1 MEKVITYNLSDNF
14 IGNLA
19 GFIEENYIA
28 RSKDLSRLAIV
39 FGGKRP
45 ALFLKKELSLRVKK
59 GFFPPAFFSSDEFI
73 EYALNKKA
81 HFSKIG
87 DLDASF
93 LIYKLAKEA
102 SSDILKSRQSF
113 SQFLPWAR
121 EILAFIEQL
130 DLEGIEDLTLKNV
143 ELKAEIGY
151 DVPEDINALL
161 KDIISLRQSF
171 HKYLKENNIYSR
183 GLIYYL
189 ASQFIPQLEFP
200 EYDEIIFANFFYLHK
215 TEAQVL
221 KAIYQKNKA
230 ILFFQ
235 GSARDYSVLEDL
247 SQELSIKIEPD
258 IEEALNYD
266 LQVFAGFNQHSQ
278 VGLVREIVKKLKNT
292 DKTVILLPQVESI
305 IPLLSEISSTV
316 QDFNVSIGYPLKRSS
331 LYALFNSI
339 FKAQET
345 KKQDRYYAKDYL
357 RALSHPLIKNLKIA
371 ANNPSVVRVLVHKI
385 EEALSGIEKT
395 ELAGSLFISLSDV
408 QGCKDLFDLT
418 LSTMKSMDIEV
429 TRDEIKEALKQLHL
443 LLFSSWESLHNLSD
457 FAENLDIFLK
467 VLVRK
472 SFLDS
477 YPLNLKMAERVWAIS
492 EEFRN
497 ASFGKEAFCPED
509 IFKIFNNKLESEMIS
524 FSGSPLKGLQI
535 LGLLET
541 RSLNFENVIVLDAN
555 ESILPKLKI
564 YEPLIPREVMISL
577 GLNRLEKEEEIQR
590 YQFKRLISSAKKV
603 YLVYCQS
610 NKNEKSRFIEELI
623 WERQKK
629 EKKLDV
635 ISIPKASF
643 QVKVIPKRI
652 EIEKNTPVI
661 KLLKEMRYSAS
672 SLDTYLNCPLQ
683 FYYRYIL
690 GLEEKEDLLQGPEAK
705 DVGNFLHEL
714 LEEAFS
720 KFINKKPILND
731 KFKKDFFLLFEDRFQ
746 REFQKKMRSDS
757 FLIKEVLE
765 FRLKRF
771 LENESKREI
780 AQVLSLEKTLED
792 RFVFLGQE
800 FKFKARIDR
809 IDKLSD
815 KTILIIDYKTGST
828 DIFPDEAGRIEA
840 EGFSRKNLRDR
851 LKSFQLPIYLFLVEK
866 LYPGKRVNACLYNLR
881 EFGDNFGLSMLFRK
895 EEDFANK
902 DKIMGIY
909 QKAVEEL
916 FRDILNP
923 AATFKADDSD
933 LHHCEYCQ
941 FFYLCR

>member
-28 RSKDLSRLAIV
+28 RAKDISRLAIV

-59 GFFPPAFFSSDEFI
+59 GFFPPAFFSIDEFI

-81 HFSKIG
+81 PFSKIA

-102 SSDILKSRQSF
+102 SSDILKFRQSF
-113 SQFLPWAR
+113 SQFFPWAR
-121 EILAFIEQL
+121 EILSFIEQL
-130 DLEGIEDLTLKNV
+130 DLEGIEDVTLKNV

-151 DVPEDINALL
+151 DVPQDINALL

-171 HKYLKENNIYSR
+171 HKNLRENNIYSR
-183 GLIYYL
+183 GMIYSL
-189 ASQFIPQLEFP
+189 ASQFIPQIEFP

-215 TEAQVL
+215 TETKIL
-221 KAIYQKNKA
+221 KTIYQKNKA
-230 ILFFQ
+230 TLLFQ
-235 GSARDYSVLEDL
+235 GCARDYSVLEDL
-247 SQELSIKIEPD
+247 SKELSIKIEPD
-258 IEEALNYD
+258 KEEALNYD
-266 LQVFAGFNQHSQ
+266 LKIFAGFNQHSQ

-292 DKTVILLPQVESI
+292 DKTVILLPQPESI
-305 IPLLSEISSTV
+305 IPLLSEISSSV
-316 QDFNVSIGYPLKRSS
+316 EDFNVSIGYPLKRSS
-331 LYALFNSI
+331 LYTLFNSI

-345 KKQDRYYAKDYL
+345 KKHDRYYAKDYL
-357 RALSHPLIKNLKIA
+357 KALSHPLIKNLKIA
-371 ANNPSVVRVLVHKI
+371 VNNPSVTRVLVHKV
-385 EEALSGIEKT
+385 EEALIGVEKT
-395 ELAGSLFISLSDV
+395 ELGGSLFVSLTDV

-429 TRDEIKEALKQLHL
+429 TWDEIKEALKQLHQ
-443 LLFSSWESLHNLSD
+443 LLFSSWESLNNLSG
-457 FAENLDIFLK
+457 FAENLDNFLK
-467 VLVRK
+467 VLVHK

-477 YPLNLKMAERVWAIS
+477 YPLNLKMAERVWDII

-497 ASFGKEAFCPED
+497 ASFGREAFCLED
-509 IFKIFNNKLESEMIS
+509 IFKIFNNKLENEMIS
-524 FSGSPLKGLQI
+524 FSGSPLKGLQV
-535 LGLLET
+535 LGVLEA

-590 YQFKRLISSAKKV
+590 YQFKRLISSAKNV

-629 EKKLDV
+629 EKKIDV

-652 EIEKNTPVI
+652 EIEKNKQVI
-661 KLLKEMRYSAS
+661 KLLKEMHYSAS

-683 FYYRYIL
+683 FYYRYVL
-690 GLEEKEDLLQGPEAK
+690 GLEEKEDLLQEPEAK
-705 DVGNFLHEL
+705 DVGNFLHGL

-731 KFKKDFFLLFEDRFQ
+731 KFKKDFFLLFEDKFQ
-746 REFQKKMRSDS
+746 QEFQKKMRSDS
-757 FLIKEVLE
+757 FLIREVLE

-771 LENESKREI
+771 LENEKKRDVSQI
-780 AQVLSLEKTLED
+780 LSLEKALED
-792 RFVFLGQE
+792 RFEFLGQD

-828 DIFPDEAGRIEA
+828 DILPDQASRIEA
-840 EGFSRKNLRDR
+840 EGFNRENLRDR

-866 LYPGKRVNACLYNLR
+866 LYPGKKVNACLYNLR

-909 QKAVEEL
+909 QKAMEEL

-923 AATFKADDSD
+923 DASFKADDSD
-933 LHHCEYCQ
+933 PHHCEYCQ